1 MTVFKAYLKIL
12 KKNLGMVI
20 FYTMLMVTFA
30 GLSINT
36 SNNTTSFKSEKPDIV
51 VFNNDEE
58 KGITKVF
65 IKYLKDNANVKDMKD
80 DDNLKDAIFH
90 HEISYVVYIPKNF
103 RDNFINNKDV
113 KVDVKLS
120 EDYDATLANM
130 LVKNYLTKAL
140 KYRDI
145 YKDENMVIA
154 SMSYEKEG
162 SNIKLKST
170 KNVSK
175 LDKMSYYF
183 SYANYPIIAGIIYV
197 MCLIVVAFNE
207 IKIKR
212 RNVISSTDYKK
223 FSKDLMVSNFVFT
236 TFMFIIYVILA
247 FILNGSIIF
256 SSNGL
261 LHILNMAVFIISIV
275 CMSFVITSLMTNKNA
290 INGIIQVVALGSS
303 FLCGSFVPMEIL
315 PNFVL
320 KIAHIF
326 PSYYY
331 VDNNNIIKTIDVIR
345 YNDLKPILI
354 NLGILLIFAIIFVI
368 ISTFINKMKRVD
380 D

>member
-58 KGITKVF
+58 KGITKEFV
-65 IKYLKDNANVKDMKD
+65 KYLKDNANVKDMKD

-90 HEISYVVYIPKNF
+90 HEISYVVYIPENF
-103 RDNFINNKDV
+103 REDFINNKDV

-162 SNIKLKST
+162 SNIKLKNT

-197 MCLIVVAFNE
+197 MCLIVVSFNE

-223 FSKDLMVSNFVFT
+223 FSKDLMISNFVFT

-247 FILNGSIIF
+247 FILNGSVVF
-256 SSNGL
+256 TSNGL

-290 INGIIQVVALGSS
+290 INGIIQVIALGSS

-315 PNFVL
+315 PDFVL
-320 KIAHIF
+320 KIGHIF

-368 ISTFINKMKRVD
+368 ISTFINKIKRVD